1 MIHDFNKD
9 GKMDIAYSGNC
20 YNREIETTRSDAGI
34 GGILLGKGDGTF
46 TPVHS
51 TQTGFNLQG
60 DVRKMKK
67 SKFPI

>member
-1 MIHDFNKD
+1 MISIK
-9 GKMDIAYSGNC
+9 
-20 YNREIETTRSDAGI
+20 SDAGI

-67 SKFPI
+67 IKISNLDFILTANNNGRFQMNKIN